1 MKIHKNSKSLGK
13 LIKKINKD
21 NAPPDG
27 WAAADRVTKEKAIQ
41 ESVPYTDV
49 EEANKPEEGK
59 VYALTGARGT
69 NCIANGNNW
78 KESEVH
84 QLTIRWGSDKEVTKT
99 YTFNTIFEKDSFLK
113 GVDEANGWL
122 EYELVEGPAA

>member
-27 WAAADRVTKEKAIQ
+27 WAAADRVAK
-41 ESVPYTDV
+41 D
-49 EEANKPEEGK
+49 KPEEGK

-69 NCIANGNNW
+69 SCIANGNNW